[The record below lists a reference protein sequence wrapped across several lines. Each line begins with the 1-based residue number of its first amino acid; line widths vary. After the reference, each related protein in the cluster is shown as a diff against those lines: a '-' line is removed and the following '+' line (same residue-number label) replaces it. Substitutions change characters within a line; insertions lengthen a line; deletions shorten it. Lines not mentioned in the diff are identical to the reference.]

1 MPDSFGR
8 GADADDRGRSG
19 EFGSV
24 PGRAEVEEQEM
35 KEEINI
41 EELVKTVRNTAKQM
55 NFKAFLHA
63 TSAQIADLLE
73 ELLQY
78 RKIGTVGECQDAMEK
93 IKKLKE

>member
-1 MPDSFGR
+1 MPGSFGR
-8 GADADDRGRSG
+8 SADADDRDRSS
-19 EFGSV
+19 ESWSV
-24 PGRAEVEEQEM
+24 SCRAEVEGQEM

-41 EELVKTVRNTAKQM
+41 EELVKTVTNTAKQM
-55 NFKAFLHA
+55 NFKEFLHA

>member
-1 MPDSFGR
+1 MPGSFGR
-8 GADADDRGRSG
+8 GADADDRDRSS
-19 EFGSV
+19 ELWSV
-24 PGRAEVEEQEM
+24 RSRVEVEEQEM

-41 EELVKTVRNTAKQM
+41 EELVKTARNIAKQM

-73 ELLQY
+73 ELMQY

>member
-1 MPDSFGR
+1 MPSSFGR
-8 GADADDRGRSG
+8 GANADDRGRSG
-19 EFGSV
+19 ESGSV
-24 PGRAEVEEQEM
+24 SGRAEAEGQEM

-41 EELVKTVRNTAKQM
+41 EELVKTVTNTAKQM
-55 NFKAFLHA
+55 NFKEFLHA

>member
-19 EFGSV
+19 ESWSV
-24 PGRAEVEEQEM
+24 PDRAEVEGQEM
-35 KEEINI
+35 KGEMDI
-41 EELVKTVRNTAKQM
+41 EEFVKTVTNTAKQM
-55 NFKAFLHA
+55 NFKEFLHA